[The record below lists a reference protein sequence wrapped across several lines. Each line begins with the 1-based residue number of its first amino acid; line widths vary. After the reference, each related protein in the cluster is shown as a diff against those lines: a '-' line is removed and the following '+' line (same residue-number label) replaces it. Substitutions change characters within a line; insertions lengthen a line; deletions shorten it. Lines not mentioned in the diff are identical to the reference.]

1 MHAMNW
7 ETAAV
12 LYARIALGTAFLS
25 AVAGRFGLWQGT
37 SDWGSFAKFQ
47 QYAAQV
53 NSFMPSAVIPLIA
66 WTATVAET
74 TLGVLLILGLWSRW
88 VSLGSAILQAMFW
101 NSHGD
106 LLRAQVADGLLGLL
120 GLRRRWLAHVARVQ
134 PAPRPR
140 SPEKKLI

>member
-1 MHAMNW
+1 MRSIGDGSGPLRA
-7 ETAAV
+7 
-12 LYARIALGTAFLS
+12 YRARNCIPFRRGRSFR
-25 AVAGRFGLWQGT
+25 AVARDIRLGLFREVPAVRGTGEFVHAIGGDSPDCVGSDRRRKKNGRPADPGGL
-37 SDWGSFAKFQ
+37 
-47 QYAAQV
+47 V
-53 NSFMPSAVIPLIA
+53 
-66 WTATVAET
+66 
-74 TLGVLLILGLWSRW
+74 TLGLPWQRDSPRDV
-88 VSLGSAILQAMFW
+88 W